1 LTQLGGIKRCPI
13 CGSES
18 LIYDPSRA
26 EIVCSNCG
34 YVLAEE
40 IMDLGPEWRA
50 FEPGQREK
58 RSRVGAPETVMLHDK
73 GLSTDIDWRNKD
85 IHGSDISGSI
95 RTKIYRLRMW
105 QRRMRISDAI
115 DRNLAFAL
123 SELDRMGSQ
132 LGLPRNIREIAAVL
146 YRKAV
151 INKLVR
157 GRSIEGMV
165 SACLYAACRIAN
177 APRTLDEIEDVS
189 KVDKKE
195 IGRSYRYLARELNLR
210 LKPTSPIDYVI
221 RFGDQLG
228 ISEKTKRRAVK
239 ILNQAIEKGLTS
251 GKGPTGIAAA
261 AIYIASLL
269 EGEKMTQREVAEVAR
284 VTEVT
289 VRNRYKELV
298 DKLNI
303 RIPT

>member
-1 LTQLGGIKRCPI
+1 
-13 CGSES
+13 
-18 LIYDPSRA
+18 
-26 EIVCSNCG
+26 
-34 YVLAEE
+34 VLDEE

-73 GLSTDIDWRNKD
+73 GLSTDIDWRNRD
-85 IHGSDISGSI
+85 IHGNDISGST
-95 RTKIYRLRMW
+95 RAKMYRLRMW

-132 LGLPRNIREIAAVL
+132 IGLPRNIREIAALL

-151 INKLVR
+151 INRLVR

-177 APRTLDEIEDVS
+177 APRTLDEIEDFS

-195 IGRSYRYLARELNLR
+195 IGRSYRYLVRELNLKLR
-210 LKPTSPIDYVI
+210 PTNPVDYVV

-228 ISEKTKRRAVK
+228 VTEKTKRRAMRIV
-239 ILNQAIEKGLTS
+239 NQAIKMGLTS
-251 GKGPTGIAAA
+251 GKG
-261 AIYIASLL
+261 LL
-269 EGEKMTQREVAEVAR
+269 A
-284 VTEVT
+284 
-289 VRNRYKELV
+289 
-298 DKLNI
+298 
-303 RIPT
+303 

>member
-1 LTQLGGIKRCPI
+1 LAQFGGIRRCPI

-18 LIYDPSRA
+18 LIYDPGRA

-34 YVLAEE
+34 YVLDEE

-85 IHGSDISGSI
+85 IHGGDISGSM
-95 RTKIYRLRMW
+95 RAKIYRLRMW
-105 QRRMRISDAI
+105 QRRMRISDSV

-157 GRSIEGMV
+157 GKSIEGMV

-189 KVDKKE
+189 KVSKKE
-195 IGRSYRYLARELNLR
+195 IGRSYRYLARELHLR

-228 ISEKTKRRAVK
+228 VSEKTKRRAIK

-269 EGEKMTQREVAEVAR
+269 EGEKLTQREVAEVAR